1 MFLYS
6 AGSILPW
13 SHHCVRWQASHEER
27 QGDTGGEGKPSQSL
41 YHGVW
46 QGETFL
52 SDHITNLSGM
62 PKVHVYQYMKEIYV
76 VLRIRCNLPDVSIL
90 FSILHAYLIHLHAG
104 VPSKWLSI
112 FSTFQLL
119 PGVKVVIANPDTK
132 GQCADSHLGEVS
144 PRLAAVQHFLWTI
157 QTIPVDG
164 VMRSFYVISYLFIDR
179 FGSTVHTMLQGTL
192 WSMGTTRFM
201 LNILTRI

>member
-1 MFLYS
+1 MRNDRVTLVEK
-6 AGSILPW
+6 GSPHSLCIMESGKVRPSYLIISQISLECQRYICNGIW
-13 SHHCVRWQASHEER
+13 KKFMQFCV
-27 QGDTGGEGKPSQSL
+27 
-41 YHGVW
+41 
-46 QGETFL
+46 
-52 SDHITNLSGM
+52 
-62 PKVHVYQYMKEIYV
+62 YV
-76 VLRIRCNLPDVSIL
+76 VIYQMFQFFFQFCM
-90 FSILHAYLIHLHAG
+90 H

-164 VMRSFYVISYLFIDR
+164 VMRSFYVISCLFIDR